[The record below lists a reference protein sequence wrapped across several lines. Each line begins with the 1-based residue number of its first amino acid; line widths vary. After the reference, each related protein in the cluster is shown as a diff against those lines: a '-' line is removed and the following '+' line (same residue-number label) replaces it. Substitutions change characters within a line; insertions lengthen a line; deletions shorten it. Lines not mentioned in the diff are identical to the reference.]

1 MEIWRLPISASQRG
15 KLISAG
21 YTSLSSLSSI
31 SSSDLARELKVSESE
46 AMNILNV
53 ASHSRGPETSNASC
67 SIVEGAQS
75 AWDMLHDEESLMHI
89 TTSSAD
95 LDNILGGGIHCK
107 EVTEIGWSSLSL
119 IVNSVLKYKLTTA
132 FGSESIIF
140 MLIGGVPGIGKTQ
153 LGIQIA
159 VNVQIPNDFG
169 GLGGKAVYI
178 DTEGSFM
185 VERAFQIAEACI
197 EDMSEYNRF
206 LRKDFQE
213 CKIKMQPQDILE
225 NIFYFRICS
234 YTEQIALINY
244 LDKFLSA
251 HKDVKVIVVDSVTF
265 HFRQD
270 FDDMALRTRV
280 LSGMALKL
288 MNLAKRFS
296 LAVVLLN
303 QVTTKHTEA
312 SLQLALALGDSWSH
326 TCTNRIVLY
335 WNGNERYAYIDKS
348 PSLRSASAAY
358 SVTAR
363 GIRNSSSSC
372 KRIKMM

>member
-21 YTSLSSLSSI
+21 YTTLSSLSSI
-31 SSSDLARELKVSESE
+31 SSSDLARESKVSESE
-46 AMNILNV
+46 ALDILKF
-53 ASHSRGPETSNASC
+53 ASHSHSGGWEMSSGNC
-67 SIVEGAQS
+67 SIFEGAQN
-75 AWDMLHDEESLMHI
+75 AWDMLHEEESLVHI

-107 EVTEIGWSSLSL
+107 EVTEIG
-119 IVNSVLKYKLTTA
+119 
-132 FGSESIIF
+132 
-140 MLIGGVPGIGKTQ
+140 GVPGIGKTQ

-159 VNVQIPNDFG
+159 VNVQIPHGFG
-169 GLGGKAVYI
+169 GLGGKAIYI

-185 VERAFQIAEACI
+185 VERALQIAEACI

-206 LRKDFQE
+206 IRKDFQACE
-213 CKIKMQPQDILE
+213 IRMQPKDILG

-244 LDKFLSA
+244 LDKFISE
-251 HKDVKVIVVDSVTF
+251 HKDVGIVVECWLLSFFVEAISVLGLVKVVVVDSVTF

-288 MNLAKRFS
+288 MKLAKKFS
-296 LAVVLLN
+296 LA
-303 QVTTKHTEA
+303 VTTKHTEG
-312 SLQLALALGDSWSH
+312 SFQLALALGDSWSH

-358 SVTAR
+358 SVTPR